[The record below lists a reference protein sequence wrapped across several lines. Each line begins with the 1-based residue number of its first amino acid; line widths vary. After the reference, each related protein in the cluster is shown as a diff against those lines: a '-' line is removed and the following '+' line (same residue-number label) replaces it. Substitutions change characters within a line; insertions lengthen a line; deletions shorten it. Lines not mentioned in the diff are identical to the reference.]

1 MGNLIFFKDKRRVV
15 PSFFFNNL
23 ADKFIKILAV
33 KIVAVFTKLVT
44 HCNRNL
50 FLQ

>member
-1 MGNLIFFKDKRRVV
+1 MGKLIFFKDKRRVL
-15 PSFFFNNL
+15 PSFFNNL
-23 ADKFIKILAV
+23 ADKFIKILTV